1 MKQYNTIEIKTFYI
15 LYFNKAEMPRHVLF
29 EEISEEHD
37 QFSIICQS
45 QSATDDYT
53 LKDHVLSSKEKVI
66 CCSFLFFKMYIFS
79 NYFHSTT
86 FPRSTC
92 TETFFYSYYLLLQY
106 YYSRWEQ
113 VQDLWNL
120 WRMPDFFSFS
130 YGGISYSYIFTI
142 DLVTLYQKKV
152 LKSFP

>member
-92 TETFFYSYYLLLQY
+92 TETFFILIIY
-106 YYSRWEQ
+106 YYSIIIVGENKYRICETYGACQ
-113 VQDLWNL
+113 I
-120 WRMPDFFSFS
+120 FFL
-130 YGGISYSYIFTI
+130 
-142 DLVTLYQKKV
+142 LVTVVFLIAIFLLLIWSHCIKRKY
-152 LKSFP
+152 